1 MLQHILKVS
10 LRRIVRSG
18 ASRSQCLRWHD
29 FDVHFRLKTDHNP
42 NMFVAM
48 VDQVLWLLYMPAPL
62 LSLRK
67 NSEQTGK
74 YYNFNYRG
82 VCQRRPCPYKNQLFR
97 CSLNHPSIKCQLL
110 KPPKTILLPGQT
122 EQSSSR
128 VFAPSAINTPKPIQ
142 SFRR

>member
-110 KPPKTILLPGQT
+110 KPPKNYFASRSNRTVI
-122 EQSSSR
+122 EQSLRTISHQHPETNP
-128 VFAPSAINTPKPIQ
+128 VI
-142 SFRR
+142 